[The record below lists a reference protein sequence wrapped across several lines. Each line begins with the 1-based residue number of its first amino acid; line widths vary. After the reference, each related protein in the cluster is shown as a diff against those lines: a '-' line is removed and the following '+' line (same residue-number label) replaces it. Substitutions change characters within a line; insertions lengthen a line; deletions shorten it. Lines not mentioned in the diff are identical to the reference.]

1 MGWPFES
8 TNKLLYFTVG
18 PADFPRALPWA
29 FFYAFSATA
38 SLTVWSLGGPIWSGP
53 AANAGFGVVFFLVHG
68 FFFYVRGLSG
78 TLADLAPTIRRYPRA
93 GDSPTPGAAPD
104 WRIHASATPLEVA
117 HDAPPPPTH
126 HPLPIEDALKDQRAA
141 TLPAIAYP
149 VCFFAAALAAGLYNN
164 ALFLQASCVG
174 GCAGYGDTM
183 KAVIN
188 GSLILPIQLFV
199 LLAAAHLAALKALC
213 VLHERRLVHLCGL
226 LRDRDMGVIG
236 GEVAAD
242 APLQARTLL
251 ARPPSSAPPAASA
264 SRWRSLCARRDN
276 SALVSVVVL
285 NPLAPLDASLA
296 PPDVLAGAHDIDK
309 FICLY
314 NAVRLEL
321 AAHAKRWQVP
331 ALLYAAAA
339 LLIFASLAQ
348 GSVRSL
354 INGAMPPFDIWFA
367 GLLGLLLLL
376 VLNMMPAVSLNSCWS
391 RLIETHC
398 TDLAAAALWAKWQP
412 SERLVLSSYF
422 SANPLVFP
430 IGGITFTWGRVQAMV
445 VTALSP
451 TIVAAVSKLVK
462 TS

>member
-1 MGWPFES
+1 MGWPFAS
-8 TNKLLYFTVG
+8 INKLLYYTVG
-18 PADFPRALPWA
+18 PADFRSALPWA
-29 FFYAFSATA
+29 FLYAFSAIA
-38 SLTVWSLGGPIWSGP
+38 SLTVWSLGGPIWGGP
-53 AANAGFGVVFFLVHG
+53 AANAGFGIVFFLVHG

-78 TLADLAPTIRRYPRA
+78 SLVDLAPTVRRYPRA
-93 GDSPTPGAAPD
+93 GDSPSPDGAPD
-104 WRIHASATPLEVA
+104 WRIHSSVTPSEVA
-117 HDAPPPPTH
+117 STPAVSH
-126 HPLPIEDALKDQRAA
+126 HHLLPMDDALKDQRAV
-141 TLPAIAYP
+141 TLPAIACP
-149 VCFFAAALAAGLYNN
+149 VCFFVAALAAGLYNN

-174 GCAGYGDTM
+174 GCSGYGDTM
-183 KAVIN
+183 IAVIN

-213 VLHERRLVHLCGL
+213 VLHERRLVHLHDL
-226 LRDRDMGVIG
+226 LRDRNMGVIG
-236 GEVAAD
+236 DEVAAY

-251 ARPPSSAPPAASA
+251 ARPPSSAPPAANA
-264 SRWRSLCARRDN
+264 SRWRSLCAWRDN

-296 PPDVLAGAHDIDK
+296 TPDMLAGAHDIDK

-321 AAHAKRWQVP
+321 ATHAKRWQVP

-354 INGAMPPFDIWFA
+354 INGTMPPFDIWFV
-367 GLLGLLLLL
+367 GLLGMLLLL

-422 SANPLVFP
+422 LANPLVFP

-445 VTALSP
+445 ITALSP
-451 TIVAAVSKLVK
+451 TIVAAITKLTK
-462 TS
+462 ST